1 MTASRRYLP
10 ASLACI
16 LSLSAGGAAFAG
28 GSALDPYLDVP
39 APKTLKGAPK
49 ADKNKGSKAHIPLLQ
64 QVHKVEKDTVEEDA
78 AQNVTF
84 VKEPGNK
91 TSRHVK
97 EAKPQVTQTPKK
109 PKPVSTTV
117 VSDVAPAPSPAVKE
131 NKDAKVK
138 VSTGSAAGSDESVMS
153 GIKAIGDG
161 YSRTFKAAS
170 HGMVHSTKAA
180 SEAVLAGSKKM
191 TTGIKS
197 GAKVSGDVF
206 KKGAAKVSFG
216 LIKADDDKDTAA
228 PAKAKVAKKPEVEK
242 AAPVKSTP
250 VVEQP
255 AVQSVA
261 KVEKQPEAKSKEG
274 GLVSK
279 MAHIPKVKMPKI
291 GIPFMGGKKK
301 PVVDTKA
308 GATELGTSEPET
320 DVAAAPKKLIGKPA
334 PKETPIGEELSPRE
348 LAAGAAPAPKVK
360 VKAEKPKSPAHD
372 IATNVPGGGPQK
384 KWTKLWPF
392 GHKQNAQVA
401 GQSGPGAVKF
411 QTPM

>member
-16 LSLSAGGAAFAG
+16 LSLSAGGAAFAAG
-28 GSALDPYLDVP
+28 GSALDPYIDVP
-39 APKTLKGAPK
+39 APKALKGAPK
-49 ADKNKGSKAHIPLLQ
+49 ADKNKRSKAHIPLLQ
-64 QVHKVEKDTVEEDA
+64 QVQKVEKTTVEEDA
-78 AQNVTF
+78 AQSVTW
-84 VKEPGNK
+84 VKEPTK
-91 TSRHVK
+91 KDSKHVK

-138 VSTGSAAGSDESVMS
+138 VSTGSAGGSDESVMS

-308 GATELGTSEPET
+308 GATELGASEPET
-320 DVAAAPKKLIGKPA
+320 DVAAAPKKPAAKPA
-334 PKETPIGEELSPRE
+334 QTPIGEELSPRE
-348 LAAGAAPAPKVK
+348 MAANTAPVPKVK